1 MLPARMA
8 EQALHVDTGYYILS
22 YLYFSHFSVSDLIA
36 MHPQSVL
43 VQKKSIPVIF
53 FFTDFTEHKNMYE
66 DKSNENLKVWEEIM
80 APLCSMSLA

>member
-1 MLPARMA
+1 MLPARVA

-36 MHPQSVL
+36 ANPQSVL
-43 VQKKSIPVIF
+43 VQMKCIPVI

-66 DKSNENLKVWEEIM
+66 DESNENLKACEKIM
-80 APLCSMSLA
+80 TPLCSMSLA